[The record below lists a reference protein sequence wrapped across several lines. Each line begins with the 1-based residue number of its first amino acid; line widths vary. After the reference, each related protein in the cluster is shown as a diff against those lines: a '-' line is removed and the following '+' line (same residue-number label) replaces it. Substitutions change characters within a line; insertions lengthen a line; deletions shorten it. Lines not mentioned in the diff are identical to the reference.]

1 MDCSPPG
8 SPLSKGFSRQDYWSG
23 LPYPLPGDL
32 PDLGIKPA
40 SLSSVALEG
49 GFLITGLPGTLCD
62 LDPFKEQCS

>member
-1 MDCSPPG
+1 MDCSPPC

-23 LPYPLPGDL
+23 LPRPLPGDL

-40 SLSSVALEG
+40 FLTSAALEG
-49 GFLITGLPGTLCD
+49 GFLITGLPGQLCD